1 MEPGR
6 LSCGDARSNIP
17 HMQLFHH
24 LKQKFPDLRDNDV
37 NESIQ
42 KYGLDR
48 ERCEEELSQRT
59 QVHPGG
65 YYGPWGR
72 SSPAS
77 SRLTSPVRGSTPSTP
92 TTPLLVNT
100 SPGVLGGEYLVY
112 SGGGAAPLF
121 TSPPATSSPAL
132 HPSSAGSLVS
142 YGWNPTVANGYRPAP
157 RQPQDGPARL
167 GDRDRSKSRSGTPV
181 APSSAPVVP
190 NSFDPFSRE
199 SPERRRS
206 ADNHHH
212 HHHHLPEARYSPP
225 PARPAMDPP
234 AGLAATATA
243 TTTFTTTTT
252 NTTTFATLITTT
264 ATPTTTI
271 TTTTSTTINCTNL
284 SPVDG
289 GSNSSSS
296 SSGSGG
302 GGSRSSGRP
311 PPGRRLV
318 SSVHLIPVPPH
329 GAHHA
334 PGPPS
339 SDGTVSVC
347 GRSYTSV
354 NLQLRQP
361 SSEPQPPIQIR
372 SNGSSLTYSTSS
384 LDHRQGSRSS
394 LQISIGPTGGTIS
407 AMRTNLD
414 NKSSQANTAFHIQYS
429 SGGEEGRSPT
439 GAPFPTTG
447 DVVGSEGVTGQ
458 VRRPQTWYVTDSV
471 TSESR
476 QRKSSLPECVGPPV
490 TLHPFH
496 YPPYTEPGLGYSAAE
511 PLLAAPPAGPDS
523 AHAQVLVQDQ
533 LARKQRMAME
543 LSKQV
548 EEKDRL
554 EAEVEMMLREL
565 QAREQQRK
573 LNADTNTMRIEE
585 VQQEN
590 QRLQSECY
598 EMENRILRL
607 APDFDLEGYSTLT
620 QPQPGYSEGMPPVS
634 QPPLLTRGSSGSSL
648 GSELGTPNTPNT
660 PHTPGYLPTRPAPPP
675 PAPPPPPLTNHGYG
689 QYQGRG
695 GERMEEASHKWGC
708 SKCTFINHPD
718 MNMCEMCDFP
728 RFTIGTAP
736 PHGQAATTASPHHQ
750 GPCYCHHRHSHH
762 LHQLQ
767 HSTVRDLP

>member
-1 MEPGR
+1 
-6 LSCGDARSNIP
+6 
-17 HMQLFHH
+17 MQLFHH

-311 PPGRRLV
+311 PP
-318 SSVHLIPVPPH
+318 
-329 GAHHA
+329 
-334 PGPPS
+334 
-339 SDGTVSVC
+339 
-347 GRSYTSV
+347 
-354 NLQLRQP
+354 
-361 SSEPQPPIQIR
+361 
-372 SNGSSLTYSTSS
+372 
-384 LDHRQGSRSS
+384 
-394 LQISIGPTGGTIS
+394 
-407 AMRTNLD
+407 
-414 NKSSQANTAFHIQYS
+414 
-429 SGGEEGRSPT
+429 
-439 GAPFPTTG
+439 
-447 DVVGSEGVTGQ
+447 
-458 VRRPQTWYVTDSV
+458 
-471 TSESR
+471 
-476 QRKSSLPECVGPPV
+476 
-490 TLHPFH
+490 
-496 YPPYTEPGLGYSAAE
+496 
-511 PLLAAPPAGPDS
+511 
-523 AHAQVLVQDQ
+523 VLVQDQ

-728 RFTIGTAP
+728 RFTIGSQEYRGWAM
-736 PHGQAATTASPHHQ
+736 
-750 GPCYCHHRHSHH
+750 
-762 LHQLQ
+762 
-767 HSTVRDLP
+767 V